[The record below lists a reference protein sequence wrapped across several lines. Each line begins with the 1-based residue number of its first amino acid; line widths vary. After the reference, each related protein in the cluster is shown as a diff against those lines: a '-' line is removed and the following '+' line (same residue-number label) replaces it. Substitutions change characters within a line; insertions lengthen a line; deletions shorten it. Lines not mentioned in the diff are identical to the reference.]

1 MSPRLPHIAIV
12 TPYLADANNGN
23 WRTAH
28 RWQQL
33 LSDNFK
39 VIVHNEFA
47 ADVLADA
54 DMLIALHARRSAAII
69 QQFHSQFPQKPLVVT
84 LTGTDLY
91 RDLNDSTDSANTR
104 LSLELADALI
114 VLQEDAIQFLPH
126 EQRHKAHVIYQ
137 SAKPLTRA
145 NKPKGKLDCVVVGH
159 LRAEKSPQTIFQL
172 MPLLH
177 ADVPI
182 HILHVGA
189 GLDEKLAAEA
199 HALAAQD
206 SRYRWAGALPH
217 GLTRAAIKRAHLL
230 IHPSIME
237 GGANVIVEAILSG
250 TPVLASHMSGNI
262 GMLGR
267 EYDGYFPVGD
277 VSALKQL
284 LQRCLNDANFLT
296 RLNTSCAG
304 RAKLFLPATERMSLC
319 QLVQGLLDQPNNAR
333 AKTNRPRRA

>member
-1 MSPRLPHIAIV
+1 MSLRQPQIAIV

-39 VIVHNEFA
+39 AIVHNEFV
-47 ADVLADA
+47 ADALADA
-54 DMLIALHARRSAAII
+54 DLLIALHARRSAAII
-69 QQFHSQFPQKPLVVT
+69 QQFRSQFPQKPLVVT

-91 RDLNDSTDSANTR
+91 RDLADSAEAR
-104 LSLELADALI
+104 QSLNLADALI
-114 VLQEDAIQFLPH
+114 VLQDDAIQFLPH
-126 EQRHKAHVIYQ
+126 AHRHKAHVIYQ
-137 SAKPLTRA
+137 SARPLCRA
-145 NKPKGKLDCVVVGH
+145 QKHKGKLDCVVVGH

-177 ADVPI
+177 ADAPI
-182 HILHVGA
+182 KILHVGA
-189 GLDEKLAAEA
+189 GLDENLAAEA
-199 HALAAQD
+199 RSLAAHD
-206 SRYRWAGALPH
+206 ARYRWAGALSH

-277 VSALKQL
+277 VTALKQL